1 MTKVEI
7 LESEVQN
14 LSRPDLAAF
23 REWFR
28 QYDADEWDQQI
39 EEDVRAGRL
48 DQLAEEAI
56 AEHAAGTTRV
66 L

>member
-48 DQLAEEAI
+48 DQLAEEAL
-56 AEHAAGTTRV
+56 AEHAAGTTKV

>member
-1 MTKVEI
+1 MTKVEK

-48 DQLAEEAI
+48 DQLAEEAL
-56 AEHAAGTTRV
+56 AEHAAGTTKV